1 MDIAKIGIEVNS
13 KGLRRAATDL
23 DKINRAMGGVERQSG
38 GLNRGV
44 SAADRALELM
54 RRELDLN
61 TRALR
66 NTGGSADRAAG
77 SISGLGRASSLA
89 QRAVGLLGTALAAL
103 GTGSA
108 ISQMAGFEQTLS
120 KVQAVTRASAE
131 DMDNLTR
138 AARQLGAT
146 TAFSASEAA
155 EGMQFLGMAG
165 FNTSQIIK
173 AMPSTLALAK
183 AGALD
188 LGSAADIASNALSGF
203 GLRAEQMGTV
213 ADTLAA
219 AASRS
224 NTNVQQLGEAM
235 SYAAPFARALDVS
248 IQEATAAIGVMSD
261 AGVQASRAGTGLAGI
276 FRQLTNVTNDGAAV
290 LAGYGLTVADV
301 NIKTHGL
308 QKVLDTLGK
317 TGMGTGEVIR
327 LFGSEAGVAA
337 SVLLGATG
345 RVGELTGELNAA
357 SGAAE
362 EAARVMGD
370 NLRGDL
376 AILGSTISEVVL
388 ITNEQT
394 GLTAKLRSM
403 TQASIEAVGG
413 FGRMIISGGQTAE
426 TLRAVAMGIG
436 AVAVA
441 YGSFSVATRAA
452 TIAQAA
458 FNMVARLNPYV
469 AIAAAALGAAAAIH
483 SYVSAQE
490 RQASAA
496 INMWGEAEK
505 SAGGYAAAQARI
517 GEHQRILNDLHK
529 QEMEDQRELDA
540 LRAKGFKTWG
550 RDATKAA
557 ELEEK
562 INESRATRMKIL
574 DASARAEKAEAGRR
588 EQQAADQLKLDKL
601 LVDQQELQQRATDAS
616 AAALAKLTD
625 ERAALTKKTRGLT
638 DEEEWLNQLLKDGEL
653 LTRRMRTATEV
664 YADEQQ
670 RLNELKATGAITD
683 QTYQRALAETEK
695 TLKNATERSSELGRQ
710 ADPMAQAWENA
721 INRIDG
727 TFADLFRSAFNGFD
741 DFTKQIKQTF
751 KNLLAELAYAAVK
764 NKIMISLGLTATG
777 TANAAGI
784 PGMGGGIPGLD
795 GSGGMGDLFGY
806 ASKLQKAYSVL
817 STGWAAMS
825 GGWASGGFGG
835 ALSATGSYIGS
846 FFGGSGAAGSLAAG
860 STAAGYAP
868 GALAGWAP
876 GGASAAAGGAASGSA
891 GLISS
896 AGVNGASWGA
906 IGVAGALGGL
916 LGSTAGGHG
925 SIGGST
931 GAAIGMAVGGPL
943 GAFIGGVAGSLIGSF
958 SAKWQKYISETRLD
972 FTGDN
977 VWGTTYEEYKRKRA
991 WKTSYRRETNNVD
1004 PAMQSSLTDAY
1015 LDVRQGVGE
1024 MYKMLGVTVSDASIR
1039 GVQMARLTIAGGT
1052 SAAKAEQM
1060 ISDWFNT
1067 LAGKMVTAVNASLN
1081 MASLKNLIT
1090 SLYSVNPV
1098 LELMGV
1104 KLLNVSI
1111 SGARAAERLLG
1122 VTGGM
1127 DGLSKHL
1134 DNFYDHL
1141 FTDAEKMENATK
1153 GLTKAMADIGYSVPG
1168 TREGFRDIIASL
1180 DMTKAHS
1187 QSTFN
1192 ALMNLV
1198 PAFGQFMTATEQ
1210 AADKIKQEAAELLAQ
1225 KKNDVSQKFNAYL
1238 SQSQKLQ
1245 IELMKL
1251 TGDEVGILAMQRQ
1264 AELDAMD
1271 EALRPFQERVW
1282 ALQDEQRAMVE
1293 TIQAQVQFAS
1303 SLEQVKQQL
1312 GGVFNS
1318 IDAWLDNRKASGSPE
1333 QAFTASRTQFEA
1345 QLALARGGDFNALQS
1360 LTQYAD
1366 RYLNAASGMYAS
1378 GPEAQRIEQEIIK
1391 ALEGMKAISPYE
1403 FLADEIKTALQAQTE
1418 QLRERLQEVVIKSMP
1433 TDAALSAT
1441 LTGQLVKVS
1450 EAQLT
1455 AAEVKSA
1462 LTGIATDSEI
1472 SRLIA
1477 AVDLNGD
1484 SIISA
1489 SELAAAQTNSTLVG
1503 ELAKSSAYI
1512 GGKQL
1517 THAEVRS
1524 ALSGKATDAEIQR
1537 LIATADKNADGVIAA
1552 SELAAI
1558 KISSS
1563 LSAELADQ
1571 LNILGDKQ
1579 LTAAEVRAAL
1589 AGKASNADIDRLIS
1603 RVDSN
1608 GDGIITATE
1617 LTTARVNAL
1626 LPGINVGLSK
1636 LGSQI
1641 DTSMDGLIDFSE
1653 FKSAFE
1659 GMASDAELRKLFTML
1674 DKNGDGTISLLDE
1687 VKKSSEEV
1695 DSNTSQLETEAKKQ
1709 LAALKTN
1716 TDEMIR
1722 QTGQFVE
1729 INGTMSSLK
1738 DAILALTELQAEQAA
1753 IEAREKA
1760 MKERDKLVFEKQ
1772 RQQEG
1777 VRAKAQASIDHV
1789 FNLANQYGVKLLG
1802 KGGGNASFNVGAN
1815 GIDIDYQNIWGPN
1828 ASAIKAFKAAANQ
1841 ILSDDVYGG
1850 NSALAKLA
1858 KEIAALEAQKFATGG
1873 AFTNGIVSRAT
1884 SFPMGMMGEAGPEA
1898 IMPLA
1903 NVGGSLG
1910 VRVAGNDSDNGEQLA
1925 ELRKQNQM
1933 LQATIQVLQAGFN
1946 KLIEKTDEGNESLDD
1961 INRNSRLS
1969 GGIA

>member
-1 MDIAKIGIEVNS
+1 MDIAKIGIEVS
-13 KGLRRAATDL
+13 STGLRRAATDL
-23 DKINRAMGGVERQSG
+23 DKINRAMGGVERGSG

-44 SAADRALELM
+44 SASDRALERM
-54 RRELDLN
+54 RRELDLSA
-61 TRALR
+61 RALR
-66 NTGGSADRAAG
+66 HTGGSADRAAA
-77 SISGLGRASSLA
+77 SITGLGRASSLA

-146 TAFSASEAA
+146 TAYSASEAA

-165 FNTSQIIK
+165 FNTNQIIK

-261 AGVQASRAGTGLAGI
+261 AGVQASRAGTGLAGV
-276 FRQLTNVTNDGAAV
+276 FRQLTNVTNDGAEV

-301 NIKTHGL
+301 DIKTLGL

-345 RVGELTGELNAA
+345 RVGELTGELNNA

-370 NLRGDL
+370 NLIGDL

-388 ITNEQT
+388 VTNEQT

-413 FGRMIISGGQTAE
+413 FGRMITSGGQAAE

-436 AVAVA
+436 AVGVA
-441 YGSFSVATRAA
+441 YGTFMAATRGAA
-452 TIAQAA
+452 LAQAT
-458 FNMVARLNPYV
+458 FNAVALANPYV
-469 AIAAAALGAAAAIH
+469 LLAAGAAAA
-483 SYVSAQE
+483 A
-490 RQASAA
+490 AA
-496 INMWGEAEK
+496 IYSYMGAQDRQTEAALEMWTAAER
-505 SAGGYAAAQARI
+505 SAGGYEAAQIRI
-517 GEHQRILNDLHK
+517 GEHQRILNDLHQ
-529 QEMEDQRELDA
+529 QEVEDQRELNT
-540 LRAKGFKTWG
+540 LRSKGFKTWG
-550 RDATKAA
+550 RDATRAA
-557 ELEEK
+557 ELEDK

-574 DASARAEKAEAGRR
+574 DASARAEKAEAERR
-588 EQQAADQLKLDKL
+588 EQQAADQLRLDKL
-601 LVDQQELQQRATDAS
+601 LTEQREQQQRATEAS

-625 ERAALTKKTRGLT
+625 ERAELAKKTADLT
-638 DEEEWLNQLLKDGEL
+638 DEEKYYSSLLTDGEQ

-670 RLNELKATGAITD
+670 RLNELKAIGAITD

-695 TLKNATERSSELGRQ
+695 TLKDATERSSELGNK

-727 TFADLFRSAFNGFD
+727 TFADLFRSAFNGFE
-741 DFTKQIKQTF
+741 DFSKQIKQTF

-764 NKIMISLGLTATG
+764 NRIMISLGMTATG
-777 TANAAGI
+777 SANAAGI

-795 GSGGMGDLFGY
+795 GSAGMGDLFGY

-876 GGASAAAGGAASGSA
+876 GGASAAAGGAGAAGGSA

-931 GAAIGMAVGGPL
+931 GAAIGMAVGGPI
-943 GAFIGGVAGSLIGSF
+943 GAFIGGVAGSLVGSF
-958 SAKWQKYISETRLD
+958 TAKWQKYISETRLD

-991 WKTSYRRETNNVD
+991 WKTSYRRETHNVD

-1015 LDVRQGVGE
+1015 IDVRQGVGE

-1052 SAAKAEQM
+1052 SAAQAEQM
-1060 ISDWFNT
+1060 ISGWFNT
-1067 LAGKMVTAVNASLN
+1067 LADKMVTAVNASLN

-1187 QSTFN
+1187 QGTFN

-1293 TIQAQVQFAS
+1293 TIQAQVQFAT
-1303 SLEQVKQQL
+1303 SLEQVRQQL
-1312 GGVFNS
+1312 GGVFSS
-1318 IDAWLDNRKASGSPE
+1318 IDAWLDNRKAGGSPE
-1333 QAFTASRTQFEA
+1333 QAFGASRTQFEA

-1403 FLADEIKTALQAQTE
+1403 FLAQEFKDAITSQGAISDDE
-1418 QLRERLQEVVIKSMP
+1418 LRKIVE
-1433 TDAALSAT
+1433 
-1441 LTGQLVKVS
+1441 
-1450 EAQLT
+1450 
-1455 AAEVKSA
+1455 
-1462 LTGIATDSEI
+1462 
-1472 SRLIA
+1472 
-1477 AVDLNGD
+1477 AVDKSGGTTAD
-1484 SIISA
+1484 IMDKVR
-1489 SELAAAQTNSTLVG
+1489 EETGLVG
-1503 ELAKSSAYI
+1503 E
-1512 GGKQL
+1512 
-1517 THAEVRS
+1517 
-1524 ALSGKATDAEIQR
+1524 ATD
-1537 LIATADKNADGVIAA
+1537 KVDG
-1552 SELAAI
+1552 
-1558 KISSS
+1558 
-1563 LSAELADQ
+1563 
-1571 LNILGDKQ
+1571 
-1579 LTAAEVRAAL
+1579 
-1589 AGKASNADIDRLIS
+1589 
-1603 RVDSN
+1603 
-1608 GDGIITATE
+1608 
-1617 LTTARVNAL
+1617 
-1626 LPGINVGLSK
+1626 
-1636 LGSQI
+1636 
-1641 DTSMDGLIDFSE
+1641 
-1653 FKSAFE
+1653 
-1659 GMASDAELRKLFTML
+1659 
-1674 DKNGDGTISLLDE
+1674 
-1687 VKKSSEEV
+1687 
-1695 DSNTSQLETEAKKQ
+1695 NTSQLEDEAKKQ
-1709 LAALKTN
+1709 LAALKVN

-1760 MKERDKLVFEKQ
+1760 MKERDKLVFEKE
-1772 RQQEG
+1772 REREG
-1777 VRAKAQASIDHV
+1777 VKSKAQQVIESAQKRAQGLGI
-1789 FNLANQYGVKLLG
+1789 KLLAKDG
-1802 KGGGNASFNVGAN
+1802 SPAKFEVGNN
-1815 GIDIDYQNIWGPN
+1815 GVDIDYTNMWIPDTAAGWAAREQF
-1828 ASAIKAFKAAANQ
+1828 IKEMNPALIEF
-1841 ILSDDVYGG
+1841 VYGG
-1850 NSALAKLA
+1850 NSKLAQLA
-1858 KEIAALEAQKFATGG
+1858 KEIAALQSQEFATGG

-1884 SFPMGMMGEAGPEA
+1884 SFPMGLMGEAGPEA

-1910 VRVAGNDSDNGEQLA
+1910 VRVAQQDNGEQLV